1 MTGGEEIVLNARDR
15 DAVGAAVVKAAN
27 ALLHAAGKPAELKLS
42 GETGS
47 FSGGLI
53 LRRDSIEVNCT
64 VELLVEL
71 CRGEMSAEL
80 AGVLF
85 D

>member
-1 MTGGEEIVLNARDR
+1 MTGSEELVLNAKDH
-15 DAVGAAVVKAAN
+15 DAVGAAVVDAAN
-27 ALLHAAGKPAELKLS
+27 ALLQGAGKPAALKLS